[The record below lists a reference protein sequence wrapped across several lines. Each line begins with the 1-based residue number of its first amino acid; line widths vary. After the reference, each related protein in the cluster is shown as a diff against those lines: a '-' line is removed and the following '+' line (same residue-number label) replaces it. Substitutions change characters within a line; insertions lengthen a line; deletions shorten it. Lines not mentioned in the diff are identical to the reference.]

1 MISQDLRIG
10 ILCQVKKITKN
21 AVKRHVRFVYK
32 EANPESAKDYEDS
45 WNFVS
50 LDLSRHLPG
59 LDHK

>member
-45 WNFVS
+45 
-50 LDLSRHLPG
+50 
-59 LDHK
+59 